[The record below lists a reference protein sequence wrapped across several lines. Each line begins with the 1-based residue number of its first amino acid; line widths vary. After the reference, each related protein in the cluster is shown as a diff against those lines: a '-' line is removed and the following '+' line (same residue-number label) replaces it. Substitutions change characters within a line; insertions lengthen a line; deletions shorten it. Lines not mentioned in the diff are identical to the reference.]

1 MQYTLILIL
10 LRGGGSIQSGL
21 LSQVNLFSENS
32 GVDTSSPFGFGL
44 CSPYLKKN
52 TVMTRNPTIFNRI
65 RWDERMIV
73 PSFDCPI
80 IILID

>member
-44 CSPYLKKN
+44 CSPYLKKIQLWLGIQQSSTEYDGTN
-52 TVMTRNPTIFNRI
+52 G
-65 RWDERMIV
+65 WLYHHLIV
-73 PSFDCPI
+73 Q
-80 IILID
+80 